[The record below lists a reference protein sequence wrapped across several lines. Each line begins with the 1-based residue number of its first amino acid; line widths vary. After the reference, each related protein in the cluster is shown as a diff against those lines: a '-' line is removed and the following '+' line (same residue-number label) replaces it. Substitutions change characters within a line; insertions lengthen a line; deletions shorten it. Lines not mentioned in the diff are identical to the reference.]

1 MKTRTLLPFVLLLL
15 IIPIFIS
22 ASGVRAQTSGDELFN
37 SALRSYV
44 NKLIMRANKTT
55 INRERFLVQQIRMIN
70 DEIKSR
76 VARVSK
82 IRENYFQRLQKELN
96 EVRQLR
102 QRLNATGANSI
113 NVFISEVETKI
124 QETIDSGTIDFTRQ
138 KAIEDA
144 VQLLHVAE
152 EMIQMDPNARLE
164 DNPKFATNFKKTKT
178 EFVQTFGLDEGGA
191 AGAGGSAG
199 ISKATIFDVY
209 KEWKQTEFI
218 KYQVRWTDIQVIKK
232 RLLKKGGAAERERM
246 FKREL
251 RHAAEAFNFG
261 FYDLAERSFA
271 EIMRVYKN
279 IGRLDDCLFY
289 EGEANYQLMRYHAAQ
304 KNFEQFTADYPASP
318 FQAKVY
324 LRLMQ
329 IANHFENYGQALNYY
344 NQMQSVLGGS
354 NPYKD
359 AMTFLVINAALHN
372 KQYGKVAELAYEIS
386 SNSPYYRESRFVL
399 AEAYAGEG
407 QFEEANKIF
416 KSLIENKGVE
426 PNFRFT
432 VLLKLGYIKYELGDY
447 WGAIKYFDQIGGYY
461 PNYDRV
467 LIGYAWAYYKTEL
480 SKKKSKKRD
489 FSVAKKYI
497 EALLDNFYGSEYLLE
512 ARALEGYIDQLEENA
527 DMALD
532 NYGYVFHAREVKE
545 FSDDFNNERDRL
557 RDIMSVSKRLEQKA
571 LEENKPAV
579 FHKAY
584 ETRRKIRKP
593 LVKLSYMDLSSSS
606 VETQHEVGRLQKQL
620 AELER
625 LKKIARQ
632 RQNKQLVKRIETM
645 QLKIYRAVNSVQPEK
660 ESKIGYNYFSEHP
673 LARKE
678 SVVENKNKK
687 VMAVRKDTQRQRE
700 EIASRLTE
708 LDFKIK
714 EAKTQRNYRRMV
726 QLELSKARLQ
736 DLAKKLDFLATQ
748 AYSIGLEHTAIN
760 LNKWADYGAF
770 GMTNVR
776 FALKNRKSKQIAEFQ
791 DQISQIN
798 NFLELRKENI
808 EHEIEKINNEI
819 TLMTRRVREQERIR
833 QREELKRQ
841 FEESYFDTH
850 DTELNYQKNTTQP
863 PKIEEH

>member
-1 MKTRTLLPFVLLLL
+1 
-15 IIPIFIS
+15 
-22 ASGVRAQTSGDELFN
+22 
-37 SALRSYV
+37 
-44 NKLIMRANKTT
+44 
-55 INRERFLVQQIRMIN
+55 
-70 DEIKSR
+70 
-76 VARVSK
+76 
-82 IRENYFQRLQKELN
+82 
-96 EVRQLR
+96 
-102 QRLNATGANSI
+102 
-113 NVFISEVETKI
+113 
-124 QETIDSGTIDFTRQ
+124 
-138 KAIEDA
+138 
-144 VQLLHVAE
+144 
-152 EMIQMDPNARLE
+152 
-164 DNPKFATNFKKTKT
+164 
-178 EFVQTFGLDEGGA
+178 
-191 AGAGGSAG
+191 
-199 ISKATIFDVY
+199 
-209 KEWKQTEFI
+209 
-218 KYQVRWTDIQVIKK
+218 
-232 RLLKKGGAAERERM
+232 
-246 FKREL
+246 
-251 RHAAEAFNFG
+251 
-261 FYDLAERSFA
+261 
-271 EIMRVYKN
+271 
-279 IGRLDDCLFY
+279 
-289 EGEANYQLMRYHAAQ
+289 
-304 KNFEQFTADYPASP
+304 
-318 FQAKVY
+318 
-324 LRLMQ
+324 
-329 IANHFENYGQALNYY
+329 
-344 NQMQSVLGGS
+344 
-354 NPYKD
+354 
-359 AMTFLVINAALHN
+359 
-372 KQYGKVAELAYEIS
+372 
-386 SNSPYYRESRFVL
+386 
-399 AEAYAGEG
+399 
-407 QFEEANKIF
+407 
-416 KSLIENKGVE
+416 
-426 PNFRFT
+426 
-432 VLLKLGYIKYELGDY
+432 
-447 WGAIKYFDQIGGYY
+447 
-461 PNYDRV
+461 
-467 LIGYAWAYYKTEL
+467 
-480 SKKKSKKRD
+480 
-489 FSVAKKYI
+489 
-497 EALLDNFYGSEYLLE
+497 
-512 ARALEGYIDQLEENA
+512 
-527 DMALD
+527 
-532 NYGYVFHAREVKE
+532 
-545 FSDDFNNERDRL
+545 
-557 RDIMSVSKRLEQKA
+557 
-571 LEENKPAV
+571 
-579 FHKAY
+579 
-584 ETRRKIRKP
+584 
-593 LVKLSYMDLSSSS
+593 MDLSSSS